1 MLSANFST
9 ETLQARKEWHNI
21 FQVIKEKN
29 LQRRI
34 LYPVRLSFR
43 FDGEIKSL
51 PDKQSLREFSTV
63 RPAAQQTL
71 RELLLAGTQE
81 KEKIYKNKPK
91 TINKMVTASYILII
105 ILNVNGLNAPT

>member
-29 LQRRI
+29 LQQRI

-51 PDKQSLREFSTV
+51 PDKQSLRKFSTV
-63 RPAAQQTL
+63 RPAAEQTL

-91 TINKMVTASYILII
+91 TINKMVTGSYILII